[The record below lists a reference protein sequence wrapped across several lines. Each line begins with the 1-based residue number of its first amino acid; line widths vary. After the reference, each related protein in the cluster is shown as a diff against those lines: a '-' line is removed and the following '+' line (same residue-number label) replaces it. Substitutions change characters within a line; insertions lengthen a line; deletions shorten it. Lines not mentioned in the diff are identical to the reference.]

1 MRYSMLIMASIIM
14 MGTASAT
21 AQTTTRRQKAAFSIA
36 RGMAKD
42 AAKKHFMAVRRTATG
57 SHGIVIVK
65 KDGKATKAM
74 R

>member
-1 MRYSMLIMASIIM
+1 MASILV
-14 MGTASAT
+14 MGAVSAT
-21 AQTTTRRQKAAFSIA
+21 AQTTTHSQRTAFGIA
-36 RGMAKD
+36 RSMAKD
-42 AAKKHFMAVRRTATG
+42 TAKKHFMAVRRTATG